1 MYCFVYNREHK
12 KCTRSYDIRCE
23 FAKID
28 NEFAKIDKVSHK
40 NVWYI

>member
-1 MYCFVYNREHK
+1 MYCFVYNREYK

-28 NEFAKIDKVSHK
+28 KVSHK

>member
-12 KCTRSYDIRCE
+12 KCPRSYDIRC
-23 FAKID
+23 
-28 NEFAKIDKVSHK
+28 EFAKIDKVSHK